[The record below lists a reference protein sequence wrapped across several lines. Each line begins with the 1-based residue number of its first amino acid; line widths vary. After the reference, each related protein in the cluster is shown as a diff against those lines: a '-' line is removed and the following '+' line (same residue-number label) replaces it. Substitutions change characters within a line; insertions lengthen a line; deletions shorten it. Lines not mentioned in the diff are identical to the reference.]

1 MKTLVIS
8 DLVTMRSA
16 LAQMAGICLLVY
28 VFISFATQSIVAGA
42 AAVAVM
48 VPFMYFFTVSTYDE
62 THNWEL
68 FRLTLPMTRR
78 QVVFGRYASLLV
90 VIAASLAV
98 SFAFGVLLALAAG
111 ALAGSLGVV
120 VPEGLLPQGDFVP
133 VIFGAAVMP
142 VVIML
147 VACSLA
153 LPLVLRYGV
162 TKGTRLVP
170 VAVVLIMAFAIYLVG
185 DGGLGAGA
193 LEGLE
198 AWLAQ
203 GSNLAVA
210 CGLSVAASLVL
221 YGASACVAAR
231 LYERREL

>member
-1 MKTLVIS
+1 
-8 DLVTMRSA
+8 
-16 LAQMAGICLLVY
+16 
-28 VFISFATQSIVAGA
+28 
-42 AAVAVM
+42 
-48 VPFMYFFTVSTYDE
+48 
-62 THNWEL
+62 
-68 FRLTLPMTRR
+68 
-78 QVVFGRYASLLV
+78 
-90 VIAASLAV
+90 
-98 SFAFGVLLALAAG
+98 
-111 ALAGSLGVV
+111 
-120 VPEGLLPQGDFVP
+120 
-133 VIFGAAVMP
+133 MP

-147 VACSLA
+147 VACALT

-170 VAVVLIMAFAIYLVG
+170 VAVVLIVAFAIYLVG

>member
-16 LAQMAGICLLVY
+16 LAQMAGICLLAY

-48 VPFMYFFTVSTYDE
+48 VPFMYFFTVSAYDE

-162 TKGTRLVP
+162 TKGP
-170 VAVVLIMAFAIYLVG
+170 
-185 DGGLGAGA
+185 
-193 LEGLE
+193 
-198 AWLAQ
+198 AWPR
-203 GSNLAVA
+203 GST
-210 CGLSVAASLVL
+210 SAASC
-221 YGASACVAAR
+221 SAPNATRAPAWRAGRGGRRGPPRAR
-231 LYERREL
+231 RWTRGPNGGRGERRRP

>member
-1 MKTLVIS
+1 
-8 DLVTMRSA
+8 
-16 LAQMAGICLLVY
+16 
-28 VFISFATQSIVAGA
+28 
-42 AAVAVM
+42 
-48 VPFMYFFTVSTYDE
+48 
-62 THNWEL
+62 
-68 FRLTLPMTRR
+68 MTRR

>member
-48 VPFMYFFTVSTYDE
+48 VPFMYFFTVSAYDE

-90 VIAASLAV
+90 VIA
-98 SFAFGVLLALAAG
+98 
-111 ALAGSLGVV
+111 
-120 VPEGLLPQGDFVP
+120 P

-203 GSNLAVA
+203 GSNLAVT